1 MISPRLAQE
10 RVSLAYE
17 QSMAKLQEEAEAAE
31 AELKK
36 KLEQFARNHARGEIE
51 NEKDVVDSVP
61 VLDTTISSEKKISF
75 PGNAATRARITK
87 LRVVVVSSYSITPI
101 PHRHMIIIDY
111 YTSWIELLNDS
122 FL

>member
-75 PGNAATRARITK
+75 PGNATTTTIRG
-87 LRVVVVSSYSITPI
+87 P
-101 PHRHMIIIDY
+101 
-111 YTSWIELLNDS
+111 E
-122 FL
+122 

>member
-51 NEKDVVDSVP
+51 NQKDAVDAVP
-61 VLDTTISSEKKISF
+61 VLDTTISGENESPSPEMQLQRRYEGQNNELTSGGGIMLFNHSNS
-75 PGNAATRARITK
+75 PLPHGNLRLLHKLDRA
-87 LRVVVVSSYSITPI
+87 
-101 PHRHMIIIDY
+101 
-111 YTSWIELLNDS
+111 IE
-122 FL
+122 

>member
-1 MISPRLAQE
+1 
-10 RVSLAYE
+10 
-17 QSMAKLQEEAEAAE
+17 MAKLQEEAEAAE

-75 PGNAATRARITK
+75 PGNAATTTIRG
-87 LRVVVVSSYSITPI
+87 P
-101 PHRHMIIIDY
+101 
-111 YTSWIELLNDS
+111 E
-122 FL
+122 